1 MARIAAMRSLLR
13 LSVTRNEPTE
23 DFSLFCGR
31 ELKIP
36 LSQSIIL
43 IVSNGFRPG
52 AFAGLKT
59 KKQKNS
65 CGLIEKSHF
74 DDLHFQGYRMITSYP
89 DGLQMRILPCN
100 DSVGS
105 NGVRPGK
112 VGKHP
117 ARKRRLPNR
126 QSE

>member
-1 MARIAAMRSLLR
+1 VFDLPQTLLKIFHG
-13 LSVTRNEPTE
+13 STGV
-23 DFSLFCGR
+23 

-43 IVSNGFRPG
+43 IVSNEFRSG
-52 AFAGLKT
+52 AFTGLKT

-65 CGLIEKSHF
+65 CRLVEKSHF
-74 DDLHFQGYRMITSYP
+74 DDLHFQGYRTITSYP

-105 NGVRPGK
+105 NGVRRGK

>member
-1 MARIAAMRSLLR
+1 LRI
-13 LSVTRNEPTE
+13 
-23 DFSLFCGR
+23 G
-31 ELKIP
+31 LKIP
-36 LSQSIIL
+36 LSQAIVL
-43 IVSNGFRPG
+43 IVSNEIWSG
-52 AFAGLKT
+52 AFAGLKA
-59 KKQKNS
+59 KEQKNS
-65 CGLIEKSHF
+65 CRLIEKSHF
-74 DDLHFQGYRMITSYP
+74 DDLHFQGYRTITSYP

-105 NGVRPGK
+105 NGARPSE